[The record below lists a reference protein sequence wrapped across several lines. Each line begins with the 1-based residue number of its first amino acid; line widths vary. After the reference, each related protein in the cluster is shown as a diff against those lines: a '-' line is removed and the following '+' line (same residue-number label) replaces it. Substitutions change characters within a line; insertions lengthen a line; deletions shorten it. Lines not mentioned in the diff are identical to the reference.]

1 MSKKVIVTAAVHPFL
16 LATLEQKGFEIC
28 FEPTITYDQLR
39 VQISDAIGLIVTT
52 RLSIDAKI
60 IDNAKALKW
69 IGRLGS
75 GMELIDTDLAQSKG
89 ILCVSSPEGNCTSVG
104 EHSLGLL
111 LNLMHRIH
119 SAYGEIKMGQWVRD
133 ANRGDELTGKK
144 VGIIGFGHT
153 GTAFAKVLTGFG
165 VEIIAHDIYP
175 RALGW
180 QQFPHV
186 KMVQLETIQQ
196 EAEVISLHLP
206 LTPLTTH
213 FANAHFFEQLKQNI
227 QIPTTPTKF
236 NTNNLF
242 YKIHLPF
249 YNLIKNFV
257 AEKTKDTVFFD
268 SVLFT
273 VLLFT
278 YPLFIIS
285 LFFILNIF
293 HLPTTIILVILVSL
307 PIMGKRVQE

>member
-28 FEPTITYDQLR
+28 FEPTITYDQLSLK
-39 VQISDAIGLIVTT
+39 ISDAVGLIVTT

-60 IDNAKALKW
+60 IEAAKTLKW

-89 ILCVSSPEGNCTSVG
+89 ILCVSSPEGNRTAVG

-153 GTAFAKVLTGFG
+153 GTAFAKVLTGFD
-165 VEIIAHDIYP
+165 VELLAHDIQP
-175 RALGW
+175 RALGS
-180 QQFPHV
+180 QQLPQV
-186 KMVQLETIQQ
+186 EMVQLETIQAK
-196 EAEVISLHLP
+196 AEVISLHLP
-206 LTPLTTH
+206 LTPLTKH
-213 FANAHFFEQLKQNI
+213 FANTRFFEALQQQPYFLSTCRGGVTSTPALLEALQHQQIRGAGLDVLENEQLD
-227 QIPTTPTKF
+227 T
-236 NTNNLF
+236 
-242 YKIHLPF
+242 
-249 YNLIKNFV
+249 YNQ
-257 AEKTKDTVFFD
+257 AEKAN
-268 SVLFT
+268 LAA
-273 VLLFT
+273 LMAL
-278 YPLFIIS
+278 PN
-285 LFFILNIF
+285 FILTPHIAGYSQEAYYKMSKI
-293 HLPTTIILVILVSL
+293 LLEKLGII
-307 PIMGKRVQE
+307 

>member
-206 LTPLTTH
+206 LTPLTSH
-213 FANAHFFEQLKQNI
+213 FANARFFESLKQKPYFLSTCRGGVTSTQALLEALQHQ
-227 QIPTTPTKF
+227 QIRGAGLDVLENEQLDTYNQVEKA
-236 NTNNLF
+236 NLAALMA
-242 YKIHLPF
+242 LP
-249 YNLIKNFV
+249 N
-257 AEKTKDTVFFD
+257 
-268 SVLFT
+268 
-273 VLLFT
+273 
-278 YPLFIIS
+278 
-285 LFFILNIF
+285 FILTPHIAGYSQEAYYKMSKI
-293 HLPTTIILVILVSL
+293 LLEKLGII
-307 PIMGKRVQE
+307 

>member
-1 MSKKVIVTAAVHPFL
+1 MSNKVIVTAAVHPFL

-180 QQFPHV
+180 QQFPRV

-206 LTPLTTH
+206 LTPLTSH
-213 FANAHFFEQLKQNI
+213 FANARFFESLKQKPYFLSTCRGGVTSTQALLEALQHQ
-227 QIPTTPTKF
+227 QIRGAGLDVLENEQLDTYNQSEKA
-236 NTNNLF
+236 NLAA
-242 YKIHLPF
+242 LMAMP
-249 YNLIKNFV
+249 N
-257 AEKTKDTVFFD
+257 
-268 SVLFT
+268 
-273 VLLFT
+273 
-278 YPLFIIS
+278 
-285 LFFILNIF
+285 FILTPHIAGYSQEAYYKMSKI
-293 HLPTTIILVILVSL
+293 LLEKLGII
-307 PIMGKRVQE
+307 

>member
-39 VQISDAIGLIVTT
+39 HQISDAVGLIVTT

-60 IDNAKALKW
+60 IEAAKALKW

-89 ILCVSSPEGNCTSVG
+89 MLCVSSPEGNCTAVG

-144 VGIIGFGHT
+144 VGIIGCGHT
-153 GTAFAKVLTGFG
+153 GTAFAKVLTGFD
-165 VEIIAHDIYP
+165 VELLAHDIQP
-175 RALGW
+175 RALGS
-180 QQFPHV
+180 QQLPQV
-186 KMVQLETIQQ
+186 KMVQLETIQAQ
-196 EAEVISLHLP
+196 AEVISLHLP
-206 LTPLTTH
+206 LTPLTKH
-213 FANAHFFEQLKQNI
+213 FANTRFFEALQQQPYFLSTCRGGVTSTPALLEALQHQQIRGAGLDVLENEQLD
-227 QIPTTPTKF
+227 T
-236 NTNNLF
+236 
-242 YKIHLPF
+242 
-249 YNLIKNFV
+249 YNQ
-257 AEKTKDTVFFD
+257 AEKAN
-268 SVLFT
+268 LAA
-273 VLLFT
+273 LMAL
-278 YPLFIIS
+278 PN
-285 LFFILNIF
+285 FILTPHIAGYSQEAYYKMCKI
-293 HLPTTIILVILVSL
+293 LLEKLGII
-307 PIMGKRVQE
+307 